1 MSQIHSLLGWPIVA
15 INGVAALWALAA
27 HWIESARVRTLWV
40 VTFVGQALIAVEAF
54 IGAATLASVGDG
66 RPGFHMF
73 YGFLAL
79 TGVMMLY
86 AYRSY
91 DQLAEYRYLLY
102 GAGGLFVTGL
112 LIRTVLLNQ

>member
-1 MSQIHSLLGWPIVA
+1 M
-15 INGVAALWALAA
+15 
-27 HWIESARVRTLWV
+27 
-40 VTFVGQALIAVEAF
+40 TFTAQALIAVEAF
-54 IGAATLASVGDG
+54 IGAAALTSFDG
-66 RPGFHMF
+66 ERPGFHLF

-112 LIRTVLLNQ
+112 LIRAVLLNQ